1 VAKSAPVRWLEES
14 DASNSSN
21 NNMNAVSASTMKPV
35 SEAVVVGGGPA
46 GSFTAWN
53 LSKLGVETT
62 VFEEHAEI
70 GVPSH
75 CAGHI
80 SIRSLRKFGLYPLP
94 KGIVENTFSAA
105 NFYSPNGT
113 SFSVRLERPVT
124 CALNRELFD
133 KFLAT
138 KAEAAGAH
146 YRLGSRVHSLIIDAG
161 FAKGINIEQ
170 ASGVES
176 VEAKVVVD
184 AEGISARFVKEAGL
198 AAPRGDGLVYAVEA
212 EVENVRNL
220 ETDSVEVF
228 VGKEYAPG
236 FYGWIM
242 PLPNETAKVG
252 LATKTGNPKDL
263 LQKLM
268 FKHPVA
274 AKLLKGSQVKQSSFH
289 PVTLGG
295 PIANT
300 YANGFLVVG
309 DAASQVKPTTGGG
322 VIFGLTCGQ
331 LAAETASEAIKR
343 KDISSDFL
351 RKYQERCDEKLGF
364 DFAVMLRIR
373 KFLDS
378 LSDKKINS
386 ILRVCNRLGLGKA
399 LKDVDEIDFQGKLL
413 LEMLTK
419 PSAYATFAYLLV
431 LYLSANP

>member
-1 VAKSAPVRWLEES
+1 
-14 DASNSSN
+14 
-21 NNMNAVSASTMKPV
+21 MKPV

-80 SIRSLRKFGLYPLP
+80 SIPSLRKLGLYPLP

-146 YRLGSRVHSLIIDAG
+146 YRLGSRVHSLMIDAG
-161 FAKGINIEQ
+161 FAKGVNIEHT
-170 ASGVES
+170 SGVES
-176 VEAKVVVD
+176 IEAKVVVD

-198 AAPRGDGLVYAVEA
+198 AAPRGNGLVYGVEA
-212 EVENVRNL
+212 EVENVGDL
-220 ETDSVEVF
+220 ETDAVEVF
-228 VGKEYAPG
+228 LGKEYAPG

-242 PLPNETAKVG
+242 PLPNERAKVG
-252 LATKTGNPKDL
+252 LATKTGNPNAL
-263 LQKLM
+263 LQKFML
-268 FKHPVA
+268 KHPVA
-274 AKLLKGSQVKQSSFH
+274 AKLLKGSQVKQPSFH
-289 PVTLGG
+289 PITLGG
-295 PIANT
+295 PIKN
-300 YANGFLVVG
+300 YSNGFLAVG

-322 VIFGLTCGQ
+322 VIFGLMCGQ
-331 LAAETASEAIKR
+331 IAAKTAFEAIKR
-343 KDISSDFL
+343 NDMGSSFL

-373 KFLDS
+373 RFLDS
-378 LSDKKINS
+378 LSDKKIDS

-413 LEMLTK
+413 LDMLTK
-419 PSAYATFAYLLV
+419 PSAYATFAYLLL

>member
-1 VAKSAPVRWLEES
+1 
-14 DASNSSN
+14 
-21 NNMNAVSASTMKPV
+21 MKPV

-80 SIRSLRKFGLYPLP
+80 SIRSLRKLGLYPLP

-105 NFYSPNGT
+105 NFYSHNGT

-124 CALNRELFD
+124 CALNRGLFD

-161 FAKGINIEQ
+161 FAKGVNIEHT
-170 ASGVES
+170 SGVES
-176 VEAKVVVD
+176 IEAKVVVD

-198 AAPRGDGLVYAVEA
+198 AAPRGNGLVYGVEA
-212 EVENVRNL
+212 EVEKVGDL
-220 ETDSVEVF
+220 ESDAVEVF
-228 VGKEYAPG
+228 IGIEYAPG

-242 PLPNETAKVG
+242 PLPNERAKVG
-252 LATKTGNPKDL
+252 LAAKTGNPKAL

-268 FKHPVA
+268 LKHPVA
-274 AKLLKGSQVKQSSFH
+274 AKLLKGSRVKKLSFH
-289 PVTLGG
+289 PITLGG
-295 PIANT
+295 PITKN
-300 YANGFLVVG
+300 YSNGFLAVG

-322 VIFGLTCGQ
+322 VIFGLMCGQ
-331 LAAETASEAIKR
+331 IAAETAFEATKR
-343 KDISSDFL
+343 NDMSSGFL

-373 KFLDS
+373 RFLDS

-386 ILRVCNRLGLGKA
+386 ILRVCNSLGLGKA
-399 LKDVDEIDFQGKLL
+399 MKDVDEIDFQGKLL

-419 PSAYATFAYLLV
+419 PSAYATFAYLLL